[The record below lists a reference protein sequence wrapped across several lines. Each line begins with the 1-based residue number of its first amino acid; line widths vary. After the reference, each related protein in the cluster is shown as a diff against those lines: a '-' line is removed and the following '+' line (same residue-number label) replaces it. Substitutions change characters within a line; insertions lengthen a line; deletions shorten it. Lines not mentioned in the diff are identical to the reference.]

1 MATSDPM
8 ENPSLTISLLELN
21 CRVITERVDLAR
33 CRLQSPAHV
42 SEVETA
48 ACREIAHLRSI
59 ARRLASE
66 VGDQETARAAI
77 AMDAD
82 LATLDHEIRITQ
94 PTTQY
99 AC

>member
-21 CRVITERVDLAR
+21 CRVIAERVDLAR

-42 SEVETA
+42 SQVEA
-48 ACREIAHLRSI
+48 ASLDQIAQLQSV

-66 VGDQETARAAI
+66 VDDQENARAAI
-77 AMDAD
+77 AMDAE
-82 LATLDHEIRITQ
+82 LAGLDREIRITQ
-94 PTTQY
+94 TTQRY
-99 AC
+99 NC